1 MTTTGDRG
9 AALHL
14 VPPARDRSAHDAP
27 PAPLPLHL
35 PLRRV
40 VVPVDGSPFAERA
53 LPVAC
58 WVTGVLGAPLHLVE
72 VVDDG
77 GDTDHAIHYLADL
90 ARRYN
95 AASWHVAR
103 GERPRTAIAAATGAE
118 PPSLACLATHGRDRN
133 ASTLGSVAMQVLDD
147 ATEPVLLVGPRARPP
162 CADDAPVVAAVD
174 GTPGDRAVVRVAAEW
189 AARLRR
195 RLVVLTV
202 AEPIATGPR
211 LHRPA
216 RRARGPADPRACVS
230 LLAAEAMTDGT
241 GLGPGDVEARVVRD
255 PVSVRDAVVDH
266 VGRTTALLVVG
277 THRRTRP
284 LHGVLGRHVPRIVHD
299 IEVPAL
305 IVPLDAGG

>member
-1 MTTTGDRG
+1 MASTTDRR
-9 AALHL
+9 AAIHL
-14 VPPARDRSAHDAP
+14 VPPAPDGAAVEAAP
-27 PAPLPLHL
+27 MALPLLL

-58 WVTGVLGAPLHLVE
+58 WLAGDLGAPLHLVE

-90 ARRYN
+90 ARRHN
-95 AASWHVAR
+95 ATSWHVAR
-103 GERPRTAIAAATGAE
+103 DQRPREAIAAALGAE
-118 PPSLACLATHGRDRN
+118 PPSLACLATHGRDRS

-162 CADDAPVVAAVD
+162 CADDAPVVVAID
-174 GTPGDRAVVRVAAEW
+174 GTPGDRRVVRVAAEW

-195 RLVVLTV
+195 RLVVVTV
-202 AEPIATGPR
+202 TEPSPAGFR
-211 LHRPA
+211 QHRPV
-216 RRARGPADPRACVS
+216 RRSRGPVDPETCVS
-230 LLAAEAMTDGT
+230 LLAAEAMAEGT
-241 GLGPGDVEARVVRD
+241 GLGPGQVDARVVHD
-255 PVSVRDAVVDH
+255 PVSVRDAIVDH
-266 VGRTTALLVVG
+266 VGRTTALLVIG

-284 LHGVLGRHVPRIVHD
+284 LHGVLGRHVSRIVHD